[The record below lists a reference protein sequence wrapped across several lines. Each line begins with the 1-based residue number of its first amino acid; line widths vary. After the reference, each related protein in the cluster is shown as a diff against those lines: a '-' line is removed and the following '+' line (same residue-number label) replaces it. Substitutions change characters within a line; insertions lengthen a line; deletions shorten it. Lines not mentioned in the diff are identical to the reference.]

1 MITHDSSMQARHAFY
16 GSLLMGLLA
25 HHIASASADAEGVGK
40 AKGEVRRIHNHR
52 LAGTDVPPTLNIWS

>member
-1 MITHDSSMQARHAFY
+1 MQARHAFY